1 MANLT
6 GFNAAEVKPQESFEP
21 IPVGEY
27 NAMITDSEMKPTKNG
42 QGEYLQLVFE
52 VVEGEYQGRK
62 IWARLNLVNQNQ
74 TAVDIAQ
81 RELSAICRAVGV
93 MQPQDSTDLH
103 DKPLTIGVKI
113 RQSPGYDPSNE
124 ISAYKTFQDGGGASK
139 PAATGG
145 DKPKKPWE
153 RG

>member
-1 MANLT
+1 MANLQ
-6 GFNAAEVKPQESFEP
+6 GFNAAEVQPQESFEP

-42 QGEYLQLVFE
+42 MGEYLQLVFE
-52 VVEGEYQGRK
+52 VVEGDYAGRK

-103 DKPLTIGVKI
+103 EKPLTIGVKI

-124 ISAYKTFQDGGGASK
+124 ISAYKPFQDGASAPKAAAPTGGA
-139 PAATGG
+139 A
-145 DKPKKPWE
+145 KKPWE
-153 RG
+153 RK